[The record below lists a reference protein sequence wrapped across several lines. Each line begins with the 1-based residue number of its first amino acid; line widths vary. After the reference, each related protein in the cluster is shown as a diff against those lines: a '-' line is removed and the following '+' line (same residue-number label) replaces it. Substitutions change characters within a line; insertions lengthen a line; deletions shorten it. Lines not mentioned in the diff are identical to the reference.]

1 MSLYVKP
8 KNDVLEVLESNQDT
22 GLSSQ
27 KVNELK
33 AKFGEN
39 RLSEKK
45 KKTSLQRFADQFK
58 DVMIIILII
67 AAIVSFV
74 IDCVELNPKEFFETA
89 LILLIVIL
97 RYGIK
102 ILVWNSVKK

>member
-8 KNDVLEVLESNQDT
+8 KNDVLEVLESNQDA

-45 KKTSLQRFADQFK
+45 KKTSF
-58 DVMIIILII
+58 
-67 AAIVSFV
+67 
-74 IDCVELNPKEFFETA
+74 
-89 LILLIVIL
+89 
-97 RYGIK
+97 
-102 ILVWNSVKK
+102 